1 MADDDWKTGLQG
13 DDVTLR
19 FHDRSFVFDALS
31 LYYVIEEPYAERL
44 LTGGVNATNVTF
56 AIEEEWDDVLGHVD
70 RSIEAIEKS
79 PLMTLATT
87 HDELLAAKAAGKLG
101 IVMGTQGASMLGR
114 DPILE
119 EASDGSGLK
128 PRFDRL
134 EQFHEMGLRSLGLS
148 YTAANVFADGCGEA
162 RDAGLSFLGQDLVAC
177 VNELNLLLDLSHTG
191 HQSRAEAASLARAPV
206 CTHSNAYALVPND
219 RNTKDETVK
228 AIAAKGG
235 MMGIVAFPGFIA
247 DEDPTV
253 PGMVDHMDH
262 FIDLV
267 GEEHVGIGTDFTEAY
282 QDKKVVLPESRRWRT
297 RRPDMFGSV
306 DDFLKLKYP
315 LPTIRL
321 LPNLTQAMF
330 DRGYSEERIGAIL
343 GGNWLRAFK
352 EFVG

>member
-1 MADDDWKTGLQG
+1 MADDDWKSDLWA
-13 DDVTLR
+13 DDETLR
-19 FHDRSFVFDALS
+19 FHDQTFVFDALS

-44 LTGGVNATNVTF
+44 LIGGVNATNVTF
-56 AIEEEWDDVLGHVD
+56 AIEEEWDDVERHVD
-70 RSIEAIEKS
+70 RSVNLIEKS
-79 PLMTLATT
+79 PLMRLATT
-87 HDELLAAKAAGKLG
+87 HEELLATQEAGMLA

-119 EASDGSGLK
+119 QTSDSSGLRL
-128 PRFDRL
+128 RFDRL
-134 EQFHEMGLRSLGLS
+134 EKFHAMGLRSLGLS
-148 YTAANVFADGCGEA
+148 YTAANVFADGCGEI

-228 AIAAKGG
+228 AIAARGG
-235 MMGIVAFPGFIA
+235 MMGVVAFPGFIA
-247 DEDPTV
+247 EKDPTV

-267 GEEHVGIGTDFTEAY
+267 GEDHVGIGTDFTEAY

-330 DRGYSEERIGAIL
+330 DRGYPEERIGGIL
-343 GGNWLRAFK
+343 GGNWLRTFK
-352 EFVG
+352 NFVG

>member
-1 MADDDWKTGLQG
+1 MTADPET
-13 DDVTLR
+13 TR
-19 FHDRSFVFDALS
+19 FHERSFVFDALS

-56 AIEEEWDDVLGHVD
+56 AIEEEWDDVERHVE
-70 RSIEAIEKS
+70 RSLEAIERS
-79 PLMTLATT
+79 PLMRLAIS
-87 HDELLAAKAAGKLG
+87 HDELLAAQEAGELA

-119 EASDGSGLK
+119 DSPDGSGLK

-134 EQFHEMGLRSLGLS
+134 ERLYELGLRSLGLS
-148 YTAANVFADGCGEA
+148 YTAANVFADGCGET

-177 VNELNLLLDLSHTG
+177 VNELDLVLDLSHTG
-191 HQSRAEAASLARAPV
+191 HQSRAEASVLARAPV
-206 CTHSNAYALVPND
+206 CTHSNAYALVAND

-228 AIAAKGG
+228 AIAEKGG
-235 MMGIVAFPGFIA
+235 TIGIVAFPRFIA
-247 DEDPTV
+247 DENPTV
-253 PGMVDHMDH
+253 AGMVDHMDH

-267 GEEHVGIGTDFTEAY
+267 GEDHVGIGTDFTEAY

-306 DDFLKLKYP
+306 DEFLELKYP

-330 DRGYSEERIGAIL
+330 DRGYSKERAAAIL
-343 GGNWLRAFK
+343 GRNWLSTFK
-352 EFVG
+352 AFVG

>member
-1 MADDDWKTGLQG
+1 MADAWKDDLIAEPETM
-13 DDVTLR
+13 R
-19 FHDRSFVFDALS
+19 FHEQSFVFDALS

-44 LTGGVNATNVTF
+44 LIGGVDATNVTF
-56 AIEEEWDDVLGHVD
+56 AVEEEWDDVQRYVEHSLE
-70 RSIEAIEKS
+70 SIERS
-79 PLMTLATT
+79 PVMRLVTT
-87 HDELLAAKAAGKLG
+87 HDELLAAKEGGKLA

-119 EASDGSGLK
+119 EMPDGAGLNA
-128 PRFDRL
+128 RFDRL
-134 EQFHEMGLRSLGLS
+134 EWLCESGLRSLGLS
-148 YTAANVFADGCGEA
+148 YTAANVFADGCGET

-177 VNELNLLLDLSHTG
+177 VNELNLMLDLSHTG
-191 HQSRAEAASLARAPV
+191 HRSRAEAAALARAPV
-206 CTHSNAYALVPND
+206 CTHSNAYALVAND

-247 DEDPTV
+247 DHDPTV
-253 PGMVDHMDH
+253 AGMVDHMDH
-262 FIDLV
+262 FIGLV
-267 GEEHVGIGTDFTEAY
+267 GEDRVGIGTDFTEAY

-306 DDFLKLKYP
+306 DDFLVLKYP

-330 DRGYSEERIGAIL
+330 DRGYSKERVAAIL
-343 GGNWLRAFK
+343 GGNWLRTFK
-352 EFVG
+352 AFVG

>member
-1 MADDDWKTGLQG
+1 MADDWKADLTA
-13 DDVTLR
+13 DPETLR
-19 FHDRSFVFDALS
+19 FHEQSFVFDALS

-56 AIEEEWDDVLGHVD
+56 AVEEEWDEVQRYVE
-70 RSIEAIEKS
+70 RSLDAIAKS
-79 PLMTLATT
+79 PLMRLATT
-87 HDELLAAKAAGKLG
+87 HDELLAAKEAGELA

-119 EASDGSGLK
+119 EAPDGSGLK

-134 EQFHEMGLRSLGLS
+134 ERFHEMGLRSLGLS
-148 YTAANVFADGCGEA
+148 YTAANVFADGCGET

-191 HQSRAEAASLARAPV
+191 HRSRAEAAALAHAPV
-206 CTHSNAYALVPND
+206 CTHSNAYTLVAND

-235 MMGIVAFPGFIA
+235 MIGIVAFPGFIA
-247 DEDPTV
+247 DKDPTV
-253 PGMVDHMDH
+253 MGMVDHMDH
-262 FIDLV
+262 FIGLTSQD
-267 GEEHVGIGTDFTEAY
+267 HVGIGTDFTEAY

-330 DRGYSEERIGAIL
+330 DRGYTKERVAAIL
-343 GGNWLRAFK
+343 GGNWLRTFK
-352 EFVG
+352 NFVG